1 MLVVL
6 KIIKINFDKGR
17 KNRTMIDA
25 MNASHIEFKSAHALA
40 EFLAAF
46 VPASTAV
53 FEVHDRGNGQFTLTF
68 TGGF

>member
-1 MLVVL
+1 MV
-6 KIIKINFDKGR
+6 
-17 KNRTMIDA
+17 DA